1 MVAKKGG
8 EEMGAEPIPLDEIS
22 IDGGTQQ
29 RERIDV
35 DVVSDYAEAMING
48 EKFPPITLF
57 YDGITHWP
65 GDGFHRYHASRKA
78 EMLDIMAVIHKGT
91 LRDAILFSTSAN
103 GRHGLRPTPGDKRK
117 AVVTLLKDSEWTKWS
132 DRAIAEHCHV
142 SHTFVSKLRKEI
154 AGESSSSTQKLKSKV
169 SSGNVATP
177 GSSGSGNVA
186 TPQLKSDETP
196 APVVPLVIPKRAD
209 DPADYDPREDRIAE
223 LSEAVRTLSRE
234 NDNLKDQIAVGL
246 MPTPEIDG
254 TSALETIMALR
265 AQVEGLEIEVNALK
279 ASRDSY
285 QRNNAELKIQCAM
298 QRKQI
303 DKLSKNQ
310 AEQK

>member
-1 MVAKKGG
+1 MVAKGR
-8 EEMGAEPIPLDEIS
+8 EEMGAEPVSLDEIS

-57 YDGITHWP
+57 YDGVTHWP

-78 EMLDIMAVIHKGT
+78 EMLDILAVVHKGT

-117 AVVTLLKDSEWTKWS
+117 AVTTLLKDSEWTKWS

-154 AGESSSSTQKLKSKV
+154 SAESGASAPKLKPKV

-177 GSSGSGNVA
+177 ESGSGSGNVA
-186 TPQLKSDETP
+186 TPQLKPDETP
-196 APVVPLVIPKRAD
+196 APAVPLVIPKRAD
-209 DPADYDPREDRIAE
+209 DPANYDPREDRIAE
-223 LSEAVRTLSRE
+223 LSETIRTLSRE
-234 NDNLKDQIAVGL
+234 NDHLKDQIAVGL

-265 AQVEGLEIEVNALK
+265 AQVEGLEIEVAGLK

-285 QRNNAELKIQCAM
+285 QLECSELKQQCK
-298 QRKQI
+298 R
-303 DKLSKNQ
+303 NR
-310 AEQK
+310 AEIARLTKKAA

>member
-1 MVAKKGG
+1 MVAKGR
-8 EEMGAEPIPLDEIS
+8 EEMGAEPVSLDEIS

-57 YDGITHWP
+57 YDGVTHWP

-78 EMLDIMAVIHKGT
+78 EMLDILAVVHKGT

-117 AVVTLLKDSEWTKWS
+117 AVITLLKDAEWTKWS

-154 AGESSSSTQKLKSKV
+154 AAESGGSATKLKPKA
-169 SSGNVATP
+169 SSGNVATT
-177 GSSGSGNVA
+177 SESGSGNVA

-196 APVVPLVIPKRAD
+196 APAVPLVIPKRAD
-209 DPADYDPREDRIAE
+209 DPANYDPREDRIAE
-223 LSEAVRTLSRE
+223 LSDAVRTLSRE
-234 NDNLKDQIAVGL
+234 NDHLKDQIAVGL

-265 AQVEGLEIEVNALK
+265 AQVEGLEIELAGLR

-285 QRNNAELKIQCAM
+285 QLENSELKQQCK
-298 QRKQI
+298 R
-303 DKLSKNQ
+303 NR
-310 AEQK
+310 AEIARLTKKEA